1 MGFLNFCSGVQ
12 HSGPNLYSPNLYFHP
27 LLSSFILQFNIL
39 LCIKPPHMQS
49 NPHLSLGPR
58 SGLGLVHCRKKKN
71 KHQLHSS
78 SIHQD
83 ESNRALQ
90 RGNQTSHLPKPG

>member
-1 MGFLNFCSGVQ
+1 
-12 HSGPNLYSPNLYFHP
+12 
-27 LLSSFILQFNIL
+27 
-39 LCIKPPHMQS
+39 MQS